1 VLEASALLR
10 PPADHAAPT
19 PRQRHQLLEALDGSV
34 GKPVSRRAR
43 VERVAVAKR
52 RIGRVA
58 VSSAALEECD
68 GVADGITVSR
78 VGSDWATDPIPLA
91 REDIGVIELEGC
103 FPSGTTFEWQVGDD
117 ALALGADARANL
129 VTGEAGDLTLQGCA
143 VPESGE
149 PSCFSTELE
158 LPEARARVEL
168 DSVTTLADYG
178 YGKLYRLQGA
188 VAHAPAGRRVW
199 IFKHSDVHYYDSTSV
214 SIGSDGSFSVNVF
227 AMNNVDRFVV
237 TLVDASLVLA
247 SQPGCN
253 ASWCFG
259 RVDAETG
266 HNVPIAADRSHV
278 LDFEVHYFLPSTGAA
293 DPQIDALRGALA
305 GSSVSGTL
313 QPAAL
318 VRTDW
323 ESKRYFLYDQAL
335 AALAFTYAGD
345 QTSAERVLNALAN
358 LQLAN
363 GSWYF
368 MYNANGTSPFPAGGD
383 YRYTG
388 AVAWAVMAFNAYHH
402 AYSGLRYQS
411 TVDRALVYLDGLRAT
426 VGDTSAL
433 RFNPTNLASTSWNE
447 TLVFAFEHNADAY
460 SAFRGH
466 AENTSS
472 TTYASTID
480 ALHTFLAERWNGSYF
495 NPGVDLAWGE
505 NTLDVYLDPMTWG
518 VLALGTD
525 AAPYY
530 GGLDFACDSFL
541 DPAGYLGT
549 FSNVLGF
556 FDYRRA
562 DEATP
567 VDRFGWMEGSFGMVT
582 ALQQVE
588 RDGGVSPSCRG
599 YDAATLFDSLAR
611 LEGFHGRGTLPEAT
625 LNDDPDYDSAPSAA
639 ATAWFYFAK
648 HELNPFRPWEN

>member
-1 VLEASALLR
+1 VLHLL
-10 PPADHAAPT
+10 DS
-19 PRQRHQLLEALDGSV
+19 GV
-34 GKPVSRRAR
+34 GKPVSRRAV
-43 VERVAVAKR
+43 VEDVPATKPRILRVAVA
-52 RIGRVA
+52 
-58 VSSAALEECD
+58 SAALEECD
-68 GVADGITVSR
+68 GFATGIAVSR
-78 VGSDWATDPIPLA
+78 VGSDWAADPIPLA
-91 REDIGVIELEGC
+91 RQDIGVIELEGC
-103 FPSGTTFEWQVGDD
+103 FPNGTTFEWQVGEG
-117 ALALGADARANL
+117 ALALGGDARANL
-129 VTGEAGDLTLQGCA
+129 ITGEVGELTLEGCA
-143 VPESGE
+143 VPQSGE
-149 PSCFSTELE
+149 PSCFSTEIE
-158 LPEARARVEL
+158 LPAARARVEL

-178 YGKLYRLQGA
+178 YGKLYRVRGA
-188 VAHAPAGRRVW
+188 VEHAPAGKRIWV
-199 IFKHSDVHYYDSTSV
+199 FKHSDVHYYYSTSV
-214 SIGSDGSFSVNVF
+214 SIADDGSFSVNVF

-237 TLVDASLVLA
+237 TLVDATLVLS

-253 ASWCFG
+253 TSWCFG

-266 HNVPIAADRSHV
+266 HNVPIAADRSRV
-278 LDFEVHYFLPSTGAA
+278 LDFEVHYLLPGTGAA
-293 DPQIDALRGALA
+293 DPQIDALRGAMA
-305 GSSVSGTL
+305 GSSVSGTM

-335 AALAFTYAGD
+335 VALAFTYAGD
-345 QTSAERVLNALAN
+345 RASAERALNALAN
-358 LQLAN
+358 LQRAD

-402 AYSGLRYQS
+402 AFPGLRYES
-411 TVDRALVYLDGLRAT
+411 TVDRALAYLDGLRAA

-433 RFNPTNLASTSWNE
+433 RFNPTNLASTPWNE

-466 AENTSS
+466 AENTGSMA
-472 TTYASTID
+472 YASTID
-480 ALHTFLAERWNGSYF
+480 ALQTFLAERWNGSYF
-495 NPGVDLAWGE
+495 NPGIDLAWGE

-518 VLALGTD
+518 VLALGVD

-530 GGLDFACDSFL
+530 GGLDFACHSFL

-549 FSNVLGF
+549 TSNVLGF

-562 DEATP
+562 DDPAS
-567 VDRFGWMEGSFGMVT
+567 VDRFGWMEGSFGMVA
-582 ALQQVE
+582 ALQQAE
-588 RDGGVSPSCRG
+588 RDSGVALSCSG
-599 YDAATLFDSLAR
+599 YDAATLLTSLAQ

-625 LNDDPDYDSAPSAA
+625 LNDDPDYDSAPSTA

-648 HELNPFRPWEN
+648 HEHNPFRPWEE